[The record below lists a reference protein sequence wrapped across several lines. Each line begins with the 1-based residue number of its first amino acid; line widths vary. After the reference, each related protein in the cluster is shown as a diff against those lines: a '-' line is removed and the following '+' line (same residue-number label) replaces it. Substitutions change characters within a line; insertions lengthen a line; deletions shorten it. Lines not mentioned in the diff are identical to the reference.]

1 VLGTITPPSNACC
14 APGTIF
20 GNCAT
25 SFLDSEP
32 GMLYPPLDRCSLC
45 LAANGTA
52 ATTSTI
58 QATSTP
64 MRWRRSQR
72 SSVSIRFCIGPPLR
86 SACLA
91 VWPASSIGS
100 RRCVRSDTEAI
111 WGMPGLSGVRAIE
124 ISARAASA
132 PTLDSTTVPALKP
145 AYLIH
150 GDDHGAVAERRSR
163 LKALAEAG
171 GDAGSV
177 EILSG
182 DSATPEG
189 VALALSTMTFAI
201 GQRVIVADGAER
213 FKDTEV
219 KEHVAPAMAAMPPDT
234 TIAFFAREEGR
245 TKAPAALHDAVK
257 AAKGQIV
264 CEATI
269 KPWELAGWVR
279 EQATRLGLSLDAFA
293 AKTLVAQVGERQQ
306 RLLRELEK
314 LVLAAEERTEGE
326 GPTKVSAEEIERQAA
341 RSTAWRAFSLADA
354 LVGGDAGEA
363 LRSYLRLRAQGERL
377 SGLVY
382 LMAQRLRDAEAVSV
396 RLQAGEPP
404 AEIKRG
410 LRMPPRAADR
420 FISDVGRTEP
430 ERLRAAVCR
439 IADLEL
445 DTRGGAPLSGS
456 RTALSSLEE
465 DTLAL
470 RAILAV
476 AS

>member
-1 VLGTITPPSNACC
+1 
-14 APGTIF
+14 
-20 GNCAT
+20 
-25 SFLDSEP
+25 
-32 GMLYPPLDRCSLC
+32 M
-45 LAANGTA
+45 
-52 ATTSTI
+52 
-58 QATSTP
+58 
-64 MRWRRSQR
+64 
-72 SSVSIRFCIGPPLR
+72 
-86 SACLA
+86 
-91 VWPASSIGS
+91 
-100 RRCVRSDTEAI
+100 
-111 WGMPGLSGVRAIE
+111 
-124 ISARAASA
+124 
-132 PTLDSTTVPALKP
+132 PALKP

-150 GDDHGAVAERRSR
+150 GDDHGAIGERRSR
-163 LKALAEAG
+163 LKALAEAD

-177 EILSG
+177 EVLVG
-182 DSATPEG
+182 DAATPEG
-189 VALALSTMTFAI
+189 VALALCTMTFAI
-201 GQRVIVADGAER
+201 GQRVIVVDGAER
-213 FKDTEV
+213 FKDAEV
-219 KEHVAPAMAAMPPDT
+219 VEQIGPAMASMPPDT

-245 TKAPAALHDAVK
+245 TKAPASLHDAVK
-257 AAKGQIV
+257 TAKGQIV

-314 LVLAAEERTEGE
+314 LALAADERAEGE
-326 GPTKVSAEEIERQAA
+326 GPTRVSAEEIEQESAH
-341 RSTAWRAFSLADA
+341 SSAWRAFSLADA

-363 LRSYLRLRAQGERL
+363 LGSYLRLRAQGERL

-410 LRMPPRAADR
+410 LRMPPRAADC
-420 FISDVGRTEP
+420 FIADVARTEP
-430 ERLRAAVCR
+430 ERLRMAICR
-439 IADLEL
+439 ISDLEL
-445 DTRGGAPLSGS
+445 DTRGGAPLTAS
-456 RTALSSLEE
+456 RTPLSSLEE

>member
-1 VLGTITPPSNACC
+1 MALGASGRSP
-14 APGTIF
+14 
-20 GNCAT
+20 
-25 SFLDSEP
+25 
-32 GMLYPPLDRCSLC
+32 R
-45 LAANGTA
+45 LA
-52 ATTSTI
+52 
-58 QATSTP
+58 
-64 MRWRRSQR
+64 
-72 SSVSIRFCIGPPLR
+72 L
-86 SACLA
+86 
-91 VWPASSIGS
+91 
-100 RRCVRSDTEAI
+100 
-111 WGMPGLSGVRAIE
+111 
-124 ISARAASA
+124 
-132 PTLDSTTVPALKP
+132 VPALKP

-150 GDDHGAVAERRSR
+150 GDDHGAIAERRSR
-163 LKALAEAG
+163 LKALAESG
-171 GDAGSV
+171 GDASSV
-177 EILSG
+177 ETLSSDDG
-182 DSATPEG
+182 TPEG
-189 VALALSTMTFAI
+189 VALVLSTMTFAI
-201 GQRVIVADGAER
+201 GRRVIVVDGAER
-213 FKDTEV
+213 FKQDEV
-219 KEHVAPAMAAMPPDT
+219 QEHVEPAMATMPPDT

-245 TKAPAALHDAVK
+245 SKAPAALHNAVK

-264 CEATI
+264 AETTI

-279 EQATRLGLSLDAFA
+279 EQATRIGLSLDAFA

-314 LVLAAEERTEGE
+314 LVLAAEESDRGV
-326 GPTKVSAEEIERQAA
+326 GPIKVSADDIEQQAA
-341 RSTAWRAFSLADA
+341 HSTAWRAFSLADA
-354 LVGGDAGEA
+354 LVGGDATEA
-363 LRSYLRLRAQGERL
+363 MRSYLRLRTQGERL

-420 FISDVGRTEP
+420 FIADVARSEP
-430 ERLRAAVCR
+430 ERLRAALCR

-456 RTALSSLEE
+456 RTSLSSLEE

>member
-1 VLGTITPPSNACC
+1 VSERSPRLALVPP
-14 APGTIF
+14 
-20 GNCAT
+20 
-25 SFLDSEP
+25 
-32 GMLYPPLDRCSLC
+32 
-45 LAANGTA
+45 
-52 ATTSTI
+52 
-58 QATSTP
+58 
-64 MRWRRSQR
+64 
-72 SSVSIRFCIGPPLR
+72 
-86 SACLA
+86 
-91 VWPASSIGS
+91 
-100 RRCVRSDTEAI
+100 
-111 WGMPGLSGVRAIE
+111 
-124 ISARAASA
+124 
-132 PTLDSTTVPALKP
+132 LKP

-150 GDDHGAVAERRSR
+150 GDDHGAIAERRAR
-163 LKALAEAG
+163 LKALAESD

-177 EILSG
+177 EILAG
-182 DSATPEG
+182 DAATPEG
-189 VALALSTMTFAI
+189 VSRALSTMTFAI
-201 GQRVIVADGAER
+201 GRRVIVVDGAER
-213 FKDTEV
+213 FKEAEV
-219 KEHVAPAMAAMPPDT
+219 QDCIQPAMATMPPDT

-245 TKAPAALHDAVK
+245 AKAPAALHSAVK

-264 CEATI
+264 AEATI

-314 LVLAAEERTEGE
+314 LVLGAEEAD
-326 GPTKVSAEEIERQAA
+326 GPIHVSAEDIERQAA
-341 RSTAWRAFSLADA
+341 HSTAWRAFSFADA

-363 LRSYLRLRAQGERL
+363 MRSYLRLRTQGERL

-382 LMAQRLRDAEAVSV
+382 LMAQRLRDAEGVSV

-420 FISDVGRTEP
+420 FISDVARSEP
-430 ERLRAAVCR
+430 ERLRAALCR

-456 RTALSSLEE
+456 RTSLSSLEE

>member
-1 VLGTITPPSNACC
+1 
-14 APGTIF
+14 
-20 GNCAT
+20 
-25 SFLDSEP
+25 
-32 GMLYPPLDRCSLC
+32 M
-45 LAANGTA
+45 
-52 ATTSTI
+52 
-58 QATSTP
+58 
-64 MRWRRSQR
+64 
-72 SSVSIRFCIGPPLR
+72 
-86 SACLA
+86 
-91 VWPASSIGS
+91 
-100 RRCVRSDTEAI
+100 
-111 WGMPGLSGVRAIE
+111 
-124 ISARAASA
+124 
-132 PTLDSTTVPALKP
+132 PALKS

-150 GDDHGAVAERRSR
+150 GDDHGAIAERRAR
-163 LKALAEAG
+163 LKALAEAD

-177 EILSG
+177 EMLVG
-182 DSATPEG
+182 DAGTPEG
-189 VALALSTMTFAI
+189 VALVLSTMTFAI
-201 GQRVIVADGAER
+201 GRRVIVVDGAER
-213 FKDTEV
+213 FKEAEAQ
-219 KEHVAPAMAAMPPDT
+219 EHIEPAMAEMPPDT

-245 TKAPAALHDAVK
+245 SKAPAALHRAVK

-264 CEATI
+264 AEATI

-279 EQATRLGLSLDAFA
+279 EQAKRLGLSLDAFA

-314 LVLAAEERTEGE
+314 FVLAADPSD
-326 GPTKVSAEEIERQAA
+326 GPIRVSAEDIERQSAH
-341 RSTAWRAFSLADA
+341 SMAWRAFSLADA
-354 LVGGDAGEA
+354 LVGGDPGEA
-363 LRSYLRLRAQGERL
+363 MRSYLRLRTQGERL

-382 LMAQRLRDAEAVSV
+382 LMAQRLRDAEGVST

-420 FISDVGRTEP
+420 FISDVARSEP
-430 ERLRAAVCR
+430 EHLRAAICR

-456 RTALSSLEE
+456 RTSLSSLEE